1 MPSATEN
8 LEKMLSQRLIVDPS
22 IVSRPYGFQT
32 LWFLRD
38 KYNPSNVILPTS
50 LYYALRE
57 GSHKEILLILKKW
70 QWRLPIAET
79 KEWIQSPKFAEEV
92 FNLLEISSPASE
104 FWRLEMDPPIVEEIA
119 EEIREVAVR
128 FSAPLVAH
136 SRCFKRW
143 LSRKAVTI
151 FEVSSEEYKIFK
163 RNLRKEYQR
172 WLRVRLAVR
181 GIQWALIGALF
192 ITVVLALQP
201 GALPLTLSS
210 LLPSITTTGANLLY
224 QAIVVDP

>member
-1 MPSATEN
+1 MSSATEN
-8 LEKMLSQRLIVDPS
+8 LEKMLSQRFIVDPS
-22 IVSRPYGFQT
+22 VVSRPYGFHT

-38 KYNPSNVILPTS
+38 KYKPSNVILPTS
-50 LYYALRE
+50 LYHALRE
-57 GSHKEILLILKKW
+57 GSHKEILLLLKKW
-70 QWRLPIAET
+70 QWRLPIAEV
-79 KEWIQSPKFAEEV
+79 KEWVQSPKFVQEV
-92 FNLLEISSPASE
+92 SNILEISSPASE
-104 FWRLEMDPPIVEEIA
+104 FWRLERDPPIIEEIA

-143 LSRKAVTI
+143 LSKKAVTI

-163 RNLRKEYQR
+163 RNLRKEYKR
-172 WLRVRLAVR
+172 SLKTRLGVR
-181 GIQWALIGALF
+181 GMQGVLIGTLL

-201 GALPLTLSS
+201 GALPLTLTS
-210 LLPSITTTGANLLY
+210 LLPSITTLGGNLLY